1 MDAAV
6 GVFHHLKQSLLKGE
20 ELELASVSGEY
31 PSQYSEDYNETGV
44 KVGLKEKLPRLS
56 LSCDHL
62 PVKETYER
70 AVAGDSGFNSEQN
83 SSVVYSDCL
92 ENYGLDGP
100 IPDCASHDSQEP
112 SQISEDKHSDFQP
125 LPSVTSST
133 TRKRREKE
141 VKQATIRQHYYP
153 EGGWGYI
160 VLLCASLVNIL
171 AHGLQLSFGVL
182 LLAILR
188 RWGSHVTL
196 ISASE
201 YHIVSCLELSVSVFR
216 NHCFGNGCPLVK
228 VLHTLAKSKRLLQV
242 LLERFQCR
250 YLFSCPPLLWPS
262 ARGSPL
268 GSRP

>member
-1 MDAAV
+1 MDTAV
-6 GVFHHLKQSLLKGE
+6 GVFHQLKHHLLRGE
-20 ELELASVSGEY
+20 ELEGNSVSGAEY
-31 PSQYSEDYNETGV
+31 PSEYSEDYNLTGGKAELAE
-44 KVGLKEKLPRLS
+44 KVPRPS
-56 LSCDHL
+56 VSCDHL
-62 PVKETYER
+62 PVLQRHDKVGVT
-70 AVAGDSGFNSEQN
+70 AGDSGFNSEQN

-100 IPDCASHDSQEP
+100 IPDCLSQDSQEP
-112 SQISEDKHSDFQP
+112 SQISEDKQSDFQP
-125 LPSVTSST
+125 PPSVTSST

-188 RWGSHVTL
+188 RWGSQVTP

-201 YHIVSCLELSVSVFR
+201 YRSHPSVFR
-216 NHCFGNGCPLVK
+216 LM
-228 VLHTLAKSKRLLQV
+228 TLIMNV
-242 LLERFQCR
+242 
-250 YLFSCPPLLWPS
+250 P
-262 ARGSPL
+262 
-268 GSRP
+268 

>member
-6 GVFHHLKQSLLKGE
+6 GVFHHLKQSLLRGE
-20 ELELASVSGEY
+20 EVELGSVSGGEY
-31 PSQYSEDYNETGV
+31 PSQYSEDYNEIRV
-44 KVGLKEKLPRLS
+44 KVERPENLPRLS

-62 PVKETYER
+62 PVKEKYER
-70 AVAGDSGFNSEQN
+70 AAAGDSGFNSEQN

-100 IPDCASHDSQEP
+100 IPDCPSHDSQEP
-112 SQISEDKHSDFQP
+112 SQVSEDKHSDFQP

-188 RWGSHVTL
+188 RWGSHVTPV
-196 ISASE
+196 SASE
-201 YHIVSCLELSVSVFR
+201 YHVSMSHVPPRYSGLMT
-216 NHCFGNGCPLVK
+216 LVMN
-228 VLHTLAKSKRLLQV
+228 V
-242 LLERFQCR
+242 
-250 YLFSCPPLLWPS
+250 P
-262 ARGSPL
+262 
-268 GSRP
+268 

>member
-1 MDAAV
+1 MDTAV

-31 PSQYSEDYNETGV
+31 PSQYSEDYNETGM

-188 RWGSHVTL
+188 RWGSQVAP

-201 YHIVSCLELSVSVFR
+201 YRSHPSVFR
-216 NHCFGNGCPLVK
+216 LM
-228 VLHTLAKSKRLLQV
+228 TLIMNV
-242 LLERFQCR
+242 
-250 YLFSCPPLLWPS
+250 P
-262 ARGSPL
+262 
-268 GSRP
+268 